1 MGLQL
6 LAAPASQPVSLEVAK
21 EHLRIAPDDTDLD
34 AEVGRLIRSATAR
47 AEKITQRA
55 LAVQSWR
62 LILDKFPRGAIS
74 IPLPPLKS
82 VEAIAYTDAA
92 GVDQVLDESA
102 YVVNPFGLIGQ
113 VTPAMSKCW
122 PVTAP
127 QAMAL
132 RIDFTAGYDAVPEDI
147 VAAILLL
154 VGHLDQNREAATT
167 GTLSVVPLGVDAL
180 LSSHCIPSLP

>member
-6 LAAPASQPVSLEVAK
+6 LTAPTAQPVSLEVAK

-62 LILDKFPRGAIS
+62 LILDRFPRGAIS

-82 VEAIAYTDAA
+82 VEAITYMDATGA
-92 GVDQVLDESA
+92 EQALDESA
-102 YVVNPFGLIGQ
+102 FVVNPYGLIGQ
-113 VTPAMSKCW
+113 ITPAMGKCW

-132 RIDFTAGYDAVPEDI
+132 KVDFTAGYDDLPDDI
-147 VAAILLL
+147 AAAILLL
-154 VGHLDQNREAATT
+154 IGNLDQNREAVTT
-167 GTLSVVPLGVDAL
+167 GTVSVVPLGVDAL
-180 LSSHCIPSLP
+180 LSPYCIPSLP

>member
-21 EHLRIAPDDTDLD
+21 EHLRIAPGDTDLD
-34 AEVGRLIRSATAR
+34 LEVGRLIRSATAR

-62 LILDKFPRGAIS
+62 LILDKFPRGPIS

-82 VEAIAYTDAA
+82 VEAITYTDASGA
-92 GVDQVLDESA
+92 EQVLDESG

-113 VTPAMSKCW
+113 VTPAMGKCW
-122 PVTAP
+122 PVTAR
-127 QAMAL
+127 QAMSL
-132 RIDFTAGYDAVPEDI
+132 RVDFTAGYDAVPEDI
-147 VAAILLL
+147 VSAILLL
-154 VGHLDQNREAATT
+154 IGHLDQNREAATT
-167 GTLSVVPLGVDAL
+167 GTMSALPLGVDAL
-180 LSSHCIPSLP
+180 LSPHCIPSTP

>member
-6 LAAPASQPVSLEVAK
+6 LTAPTTQPVSLEVAK
-21 EHLRIAPDDTDLD
+21 EHLRIAPADTDLD

-47 AEKITQRA
+47 TEKITQRA
-55 LAVQSWR
+55 LAIQSWR
-62 LILDKFPRGAIS
+62 LILDRFPRGAIS

-82 VEAIAYTDAA
+82 VEAITYTDADGA
-92 GVDQVLDESA
+92 EQVLDEAS

-113 VTPAMSKCW
+113 ITPAMGKCW
-122 PVTAP
+122 PVTAS

-132 RIDFTAGYDAVPEDI
+132 RVDFTAGYDAVPADI

-154 VGHLDQNREAATT
+154 IGHLDQNREAVSA
-167 GTLSVVPLGVDAL
+167 GTFTAVPLGVDAL
-180 LSSHCIPSLP
+180 LSSYCIPSLP

>member
-6 LAAPASQPVSLEVAK
+6 LVAPTTQPVSLEVAK

-55 LAVQSWR
+55 FAVQSWR
-62 LILDKFPRGAIS
+62 LILDRFPRGAIS
-74 IPLPPLKS
+74 IPLPPLRS
-82 VEAIAYTDAA
+82 VKAVTYRDAA
-92 GVDQVLDESA
+92 GAEQVLDEST
-102 YVVNPFGLIGQ
+102 YVVNPYGLIGQ
-113 VTPAMSKCW
+113 ITPAMGKCW
-122 PVTAP
+122 PVTAS

-132 RIDFTAGYDAVPEDI
+132 KVDFTAGYDVVPDDI
-147 VAAILLL
+147 IAAILLL

-167 GTLSVVPLGVDAL
+167 GALSMVPLGVDAL